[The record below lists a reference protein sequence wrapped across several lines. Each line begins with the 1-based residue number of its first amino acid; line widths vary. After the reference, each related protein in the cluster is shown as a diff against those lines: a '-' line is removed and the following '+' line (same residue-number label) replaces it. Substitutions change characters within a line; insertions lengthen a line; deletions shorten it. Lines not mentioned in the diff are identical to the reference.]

1 VETSKTR
8 PQALRAVLIGLIAL
22 VTCVLIWDTF
32 LVNDVLLVTRAAI
45 IAALLVGLVGT
56 WSYNRVVRLVTAF
69 VAWAGLGLYFL
80 FIVVTIVPG
89 EMTRLAGYPPDQP
102 ISLLLERLCLL
113 VILGVASSIVYFRL
127 HKAVRDSR

>member
-1 VETSKTR
+1 VETSKAR
-8 PQALRAVLIGLIAL
+8 PQALRAALIGLIAL
-22 VTCVLIWDTF
+22 VACILIWDTF

-56 WSYNRVVRLVTAF
+56 WSHNRVVQLVTAF

-102 ISLLLERLCLL
+102 ISVLFERFGLL
-113 VILGVASSIVYFRL
+113 VILGGASSVVYFRL
-127 HKAVRDSR
+127 YKAVRDSR